1 MAARTVTEHPTSSE
15 TPPRRRVAGP
25 SPSRSGSRG
34 GSIRG
39 SAMHPDG
46 NLHSAC
52 LMPQRTLRSVQES
65 PGGARPLRRSVGL
78 RGPAILLHFHVE
90 EALVGRI
97 AKDRWNWAL
106 SLRLLR
112 SLQSTTSV
120 ENGSGLLAPANP
132 TSAFVTNPPVRSAP
146 SDIAFGSGFCMVGP
160 TWLCGMATITGMTRA
175 GTRGRFLPSSA
186 PRPAACRGST
196 PQDSGRCGRAS
207 TGDAPRFRYLDRVPR
222 HSMTRGHC
230 GLRIRPRTV
239 SRHGPL

>member
-1 MAARTVTEHPTSSE
+1 MEFFSVYQLHHSSSAVSRMRSSHSGRPCSERSPTSPIGLSDAA
-15 TPPRRRVAGP
+15 THSANCPRVPRRGAPTPAFGRPPRTRHP
-25 SPSRSGSRG
+25 PPLSR
-34 GSIRG
+34 
-39 SAMHPDG
+39 
-46 NLHSAC
+46 
-52 LMPQRTLRSVQES
+52 
-65 PGGARPLRRSVGL
+65 RRSPCRADSKGSMEL
-78 RGPAILLHFHVE
+78 GSFASTAP
-90 EALVGRI
+90 
-97 AKDRWNWAL
+97 L
-106 SLRLLR
+106 SPVHYKCGEW
-112 SLQSTTSV
+112 QW
-120 ENGSGLLAPANP
+120 LACARQP

-160 TWLCGMATITGMTRA
+160 TWLCGMATSTGMTRA
-175 GTRGRFLPSSA
+175 GTRGRFLPFSA